1 MQYEITPSDL
11 QPRPQLTEVGILGFP
26 SAPPEFTIDTIT
38 DGADGYDPEAE
49 YIFETNNIQLRDENG
64 QISNISRIVT
74 FNSIRDINTNFQKI
88 SWARSGNESDRRKLF
103 RVRGSDIPDDLRNYF
118 NYEILPDH
126 YYIYIVREKPYDQ
139 PFIPGRKYLN
149 QFDELL
155 GIYHVP
161 GFTDQEIEDAAD
173 YAQQLADAEA
183 EAAADQELEAPVLPR
198 VPEVLPETEDVFTN
212 RFKCS
217 VCLTN
222 AVNTRLNSCGHLLC
236 SACFVELSDPKKCP
250 ICRANINNGEPIFYG
265 GYYNKYKKYLNKLPA
280 NIEVNNGVLNFW

>member
-11 QPRPQLTEVGILGFP
+11 QPRPEITEVGILGFP
-26 SAPPEFTIDTIT
+26 LAPPEFTIDTIT
-38 DGADGYDPEAE
+38 DGADEYDPEGE
-49 YIFETNNIQLRDENG
+49 YIFETNNIQVRDEFH
-64 QISNISRIVT
+64 QISDLSRRDA
-74 FNSIRDINTNFQKI
+74 FNLIRDINTNFQKI
-88 SWARSGNESDRRKLF
+88 SWARSGNESDRRKVF
-103 RVRGSDIPDDLRNYF
+103 RYRGSDIPDDVKNYF

-161 GFTDQEIEDAAD
+161 QFTDEE
-173 YAQQLADAEA
+173 LADAA
-183 EAAADQELEAPVLPR
+183 EYAQHLANAAADIEYDTPVAEPPPMLPR

-236 SACFVELSDPKKCP
+236 SACFEQLSDPKKCP

-265 GYYNKYKKYLNKLPA
+265 GYYNKYKKYVNKLK
-280 NIEVNNGVLNFW
+280 